1 MNDRAPTVVLADD
14 HAATRI
20 GIRMSLEDGG
30 FTVVAEADAAAAAV
44 DAALREQ
51 PDLCLLDVYM
61 PGGGIM
67 AAAEIHA
74 RLPGTRIVML
84 TVSAGEDD
92 LFAALRAG
100 AVGYLLKDTNPER
113 LPFALRGVLEG
124 EAALPRTLVARVI
137 DEFREGEGRR
147 RRPEL
152 EGVGHALTD
161 RERDV
166 LLGLRDGRTTADIAQ
181 ALSISPVTVRRHVS
195 EVLRKLQVPDREAA
209 VRLMRAGR
217 S

>member
-1 MNDRAPTVVLADD
+1 VNDRAPTVVLADD